1 MKLLALTIATAALLS
16 ASTFAQDSPSTTQ
29 AEAAALAWLAL
40 VDAGNYSESW
50 KQAADTFKSAVSEQ
64 SWEAKVGK
72 ARVPLGAL
80 KSRQIQSSTFK
91 HSLPRAAD
99 GDYVVIE
106 YATRFENK
114 DSAIETVTPMREKNG
129 SWHVSGYFVR

>member
-1 MKLLALTIATAALLS
+1 LVGAGRRWKLLGELETGGRH
-16 ASTFAQDSPSTTQ
+16 
-29 AEAAALAWLAL
+29 
-40 VDAGNYSESW
+40 V
-50 KQAADTFKSAVSEQ
+50 KSAVSEQ